1 MSNDR
6 AVTYVW
12 PSLAA
17 RDARALI
24 DFYVAAFGFTVS
36 ALYGEGDRVEHCELL
51 WPLGGGIMLGEEKT
65 DGTEAWALASG
76 TFGAYVVTDGPD
88 ELYERAMD
96 AGATLV
102 RGLND
107 TPYGSREF
115 SVSDPE
121 GNRWSF
127 GTYRGADQIHD
138 EQTD

>member
-1 MSNDR
+1 
-6 AVTYVW
+6 
-12 PSLAA
+12 
-17 RDARALI
+17 
-24 DFYVAAFGFTVS
+24 
-36 ALYGEGDRVEHCELL
+36 
-51 WPLGGGIMLGEEKT
+51 MLGDEKT

-88 ELYERAMD
+88 ELYERAID

-138 EQTD
+138 EQDGLVRSVRRSIDLPVCECPLHFGDERGALSLVWLRVSA

>member
-1 MSNDR
+1 MSTDR
-6 AVTYVW
+6 AVTFVW

-24 DFYVAAFGFTVS
+24 DFYVAAFGFTIS

-51 WPLGGGIMLGEEKT
+51 WPLGGGVMVGDEKS
-65 DGTEAWALASG
+65 DGTSEWALTPG
-76 TFGAYVVTDGPD
+76 TFGAYVVTDSPD
-88 ELYERAMD
+88 ALYERAMD

-127 GTYRGADQIHD
+127 GTYRGADQLPD
-138 EQTD
+138 EE